1 MKRAN
6 LILSHVAWVVQIG
19 LFLELFDNAK
29 TDSGHNAT
37 FKDANYKIIVLGCT
51 DFTIVI
57 YLKGPYRMGK
67 KVF

>member
-1 MKRAN
+1 MKCAN

-37 FKDANYKIIVLGCT
+37 FKDAN
-51 DFTIVI
+51 
-57 YLKGPYRMGK
+57 
-67 KVF
+67 